1 MSSLSTTMW
10 QIHFTL
16 GVNGCVYTL
25 MGFKEGNLSTLGLKS
40 CGYTGYAC
48 HHTELSSV
56 PASCS
61 GNVSSLWFLCVN
73 ILLPSL
79 STFLA
84 FLPIP
89 PSSTMTS
96 LLTCSAA
103 VRCPQLFQC
112 SVWQNRLPKM
122 STSSLI
128 PATCEFVSFME
139 KGTLQM

>member
-1 MSSLSTTMW
+1 MSSLSITMR

-48 HHTELSSV
+48 HHTELSSLACKLLRECFQPLISV
-56 PASCS
+56 CKHPASFPF
-61 GNVSSLWFLCVN
+61 N
-73 ILLPSL
+73 
-79 STFLA
+79 FLA

-89 PSSTMTS
+89 LSSTMTS
-96 LLTCSAA
+96 LLTPSVA
-103 VRCPQLFQC
+103 VRCPQLFKY
-112 SVWQNRLPKM
+112 SVWHNSLPKM

-139 KGTLQM
+139 KGALQL